1 MRSRNNALEFST
13 AGSDVLEAGDAVTGK
28 RYGALQFVKDSTITA
43 LTASNV
49 TDTSKLLNVGIGAGT
64 VDFDFLVKFPTR
76 TENMRKGPA
85 EGTREGPLGVT
96 SGVLIVGFW

>member
-28 RYGALQFVKDSTITA
+28 RYGALQFIKDSTLTA

-49 TDTSKLLNVGIGAGT
+49 NNTSINKLLNVGIGAGT
-64 VDFDFLVKFPTR
+64 VLYGDFSAVTLSSTGTSLVVAHKY
-76 TENMRKGPA
+76 
-85 EGTREGPLGVT
+85 
-96 SGVLIVGFW
+96 

>member
-28 RYGALQFVKDSTITA
+28 RYGALQFIKDGTITA

-49 TDTSKLLNVGIGAGT
+49 NDTSKLLNVGIGAGT
-64 VDFDFLVKFPTR
+64 VLYGDFSAVTLSGTGTSLVVAHKY
-76 TENMRKGPA
+76 
-85 EGTREGPLGVT
+85 
-96 SGVLIVGFW
+96 